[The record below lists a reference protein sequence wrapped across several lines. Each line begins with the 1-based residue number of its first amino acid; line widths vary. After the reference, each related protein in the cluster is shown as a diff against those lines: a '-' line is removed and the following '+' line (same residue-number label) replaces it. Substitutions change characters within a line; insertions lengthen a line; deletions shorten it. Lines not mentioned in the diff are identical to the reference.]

1 MNNTEAGSF
10 RPPSNSDA
18 PTVDP
23 WKPRQRTFAE
33 ILRSKMNKVMQEQ
46 GVSAS
51 IAEMIVRQKMEM
63 LDDEAILC
71 I

>member
-1 MNNTEAGSF
+1 
-10 RPPSNSDA
+10 
-18 PTVDP
+18 
-23 WKPRQRTFAE
+23 
-33 ILRSKMNKVMQEQ
+33 MNKVMQEQ